1 MKKVFSAGLVL
12 LLLTML
18 IGCSEPPVP
27 PEVQIA
33 LRQEQDLLRA
43 GADVY
48 APKSYAAFL
57 GALQTVRGQF
67 TVEQSRFVWFRDYV
81 VVASSFRRVI
91 AQGEQVQREVVKKQA
106 DQTNELIERTSR
118 LTERM
123 LALRYLTFSVKD
135 SRLNSSSLSR
145 IEILLAEAASF
156 TAKNQPDLAIA
167 RLAEAD
173 TLLSGTVDRVR
184 SILAQFVDERQINSW
199 KKLVDEV
206 IADSRRRGSQAIV
219 VNKLRRQLIL
229 YDKGVVQK
237 TYPVGLGF
245 NPIGDKRYAG
255 DRATPEGRYQ
265 IVKKLPNSKYFRAL
279 LLNYP
284 NEEDQRRFAEA
295 KRRKLIPA
303 KARIGGLIEIHGG
316 GKDGATFGCIGLN
329 DTQMLELYNRIEV
342 GTPVV
347 IVAAMKNDNLV
358 RIALGR
364 LE

>member
-27 PEVQIA
+27 TEVQNA

-48 APKSYAAFL
+48 APDSYATFL
-57 GALQTVRGQF
+57 GALQNARDQLSA
-67 TVEQSRFVWFRDYV
+67 EQSRFVWFRNYD
-81 VVASSFRRVI
+81 VVAANFRAVI
-91 AQGEQVQREVVKKQA
+91 TQGEQVQREVVRKQA
-106 DQTNELIERTSR
+106 EQTNELIERTSR

-123 LALRYLTFSVKD
+123 LALRYLTSSVKD

-156 TAKNQPDLAIA
+156 TAKNQPDLANV

-173 TLLSGTVDRVR
+173 SLLSRTIDRIR
-184 SILAQFVDERQINSW
+184 PILAQFVDEKQITRW

-206 IADSRRRGSQAIV
+206 VADSRRSGSYAIV

-229 YDKGVVQK
+229 YHKGVVQK

-245 NPIGDKRYAG
+245 NPIGDKLYAG

-265 IVKKLPNSKYFRAL
+265 IVNKLPNSKYYRAL

-295 KRRKLIPA
+295 KRKKLIPA

-316 GKDGATFGCIGLN
+316 GKDGATLGCIGLN
-329 DTQMLELYNRIEV
+329 DSQMLELYNRVEV

-364 LE
+364 LK